1 MELEVPVIALAQLS
15 RGVEAREDK
24 RPLMSDLKESGSI
37 EQDADMV
44 MFIYIDD
51 YYKFNAKDRPDFS
64 QVDLIIS
71 KNRSGSQGTVN
82 LVFERP
88 YTNFKNCLKSEE
100 NEDE

>member
-1 MELEVPVIALAQLS
+1 MFCN
-15 RGVEAREDK
+15 K
-24 RPLMSDLKESGSI
+24 YGSSSTLFPFSSWI
-37 EQDADMV
+37 VFASPSV
-44 MFIYIDD
+44 KNLFHIDD